1 MILTEIHHNSAG
13 RPIRYQIEAGH
24 EKAEYKITVST
35 IPPTVDAEGK
45 AWLGKDMIR
54 YGEPFEWTDCKY
66 WTYEDILRIQ
76 KMLSV
81 AVDRI
86 KELYDDH
93 ERLVANAEW
102 MEG

>member
-13 RPIRYQIEAGH
+13 RPIRYQVAAH
-24 EKAEYKITVST
+24 TNDASYRVTVSK
-35 IPPTVDAEGK
+35 PTKINDK
-45 AWLGKDMIR
+45 IK
-54 YGEPFEWTDCKY
+54 WTDCEY

-76 KMLSV
+76 KMLPI
-81 AVDRI
+81 AVERI
-86 KELYDDH
+86 KEFYDDH